1 MVPTCILVIHRPVF
15 FLALQL
21 LFLGG
26 GGGGVQ
32 LSGFIMAYSCI
43 CEPHGV
49 KLKSIL
55 FFWFLLSFPIHSDT
69 GVSFSYLK
77 MMKKLLG

>member
-21 LFLGG
+21 LFW
-26 GGGGVQ
+26 GVQ
-32 LSGFIMAYSCI
+32 LSGFIMAYPCI

-55 FFWFLLSFPIHSDT
+55 FFWLLLSFPIDSDT

-77 MMKKLLG
+77 MMQTLLG